1 MQTRLRGSNRNAAN
15 HAAEI
20 ASAKHMDVEMWHLLA
35 AIIAMV
41 GEHSIASFDDA
52 RIAGHLS
59 DNPEKLRNL
68 GIAGV
73 FREVIHRNIWALGD
87 DQDMDGRLRLNVFEG
102 ESVIVLIDFVTGQ
115 FAAQNFC
122 EYVVVIVG
130 H

>member
-1 MQTRLRGSNRNAAN
+1 MRIRLRGSGRNAAN

-20 ASAKHMDVEMWHLLA
+20 VSAKHMDVEMRHLLT

-59 DNPEKLRNL
+59 DDPEKLRNL
-68 GIAGV
+68 SIAGV

-87 DQDMDGRLRLNVFEG
+87 YQDMDGRLRLNVFEG
-102 ESVIVLIDFVTGQ
+102 QSMVVLIDFVTGQ
-115 FAAQNFC
+115 FAA
-122 EYVVVIVG
+122 
-130 H
+130 